1 MGYSELK
8 EVVDLNI
15 FKIQNNSKKKT
26 LINSVFIRF
35 KRLNKTY
42 FFSLVSILSKSL
54 KLDFKL
60 IKDLIEVLD
69 FNSKSFI

>member
-69 FNSKSFI
+69 FNSKSLI